1 DLYTGF
7 GRDEFPHLENGK
19 CDYSGPK
26 TSSGTHGGFDVEYK
40 GERYKVKFGDLNSEP
55 FTARIFYA
63 LGFHADPTDYA
74 PLVKVRYNRRLLR
87 EFHSRMPLNMQI
99 APFDIHVATMHLQTH
114 YDPFTFIT
122 SAG

>member
-1 DLYTGF
+1 
-7 GRDEFPHLENGK
+7 
-19 CDYSGPK
+19 
-26 TSSGTHGGFDVEYK
+26 
-40 GERYKVKFGDLNSEP
+40 
-55 FTARIFYA
+55 ARIFYA

-122 SAG
+122 SAVFKDGKQISGAALKQILFANPTVAHPEDSPENFRTNVEAELD